1 MIMAQ
6 SLALKLKIAEQ
17 KRPLM
22 IPYHSIGGDGGLPA
36 YRIPLLILQ
45 DGSVIRNIPC
55 GGAARN
61 CQKDTL
67 PFSLLC
73 MEEGK

>member
-22 IPYHSIGGDGGLPA
+22 IPYHSIGGDGVLPA

-45 DGSVIRNIPC
+45 DGSVIRNFL
-55 GGAARN
+55 AAVSPQLSEDSAVQLIMYGRR
-61 CQKDTL
+61 
-67 PFSLLC
+67 
-73 MEEGK
+73 